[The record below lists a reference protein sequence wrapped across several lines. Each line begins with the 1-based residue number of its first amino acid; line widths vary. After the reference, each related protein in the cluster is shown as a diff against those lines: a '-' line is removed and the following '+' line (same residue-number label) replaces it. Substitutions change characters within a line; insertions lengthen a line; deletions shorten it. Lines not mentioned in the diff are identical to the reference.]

1 MKPVRQVSSHLG
13 GPGSV
18 WAGCRGWS
26 MYLGEKD
33 ENDHD
38 KNNQDVVILILEY
51 LIKNTEK
58 KN

>member
-1 MKPVRQVSSHLG
+1 MKPVRQVSSPSG

-33 ENDHD
+33 EKYHD
-38 KNNQDVVILILEY
+38 ENNQDVVF
-51 LIKNTEK
+51 
-58 KN
+58 